1 MKRTKIENPKRS
13 NLVRLSTIG
22 ALGIAA
28 VSGTVYASR
37 FIIDPN
43 SMIGMDVYVASVAA
57 LCALCAMFAALSF
70 FAGVDESEDY
80 VFQETHIDKL
90 TGFHTRVAMIGH
102 IAESLAKVLKSGK
115 AQFLIDVDIDR
126 FKHINDQIGF
136 EEGDDLIKAAGERLR
151 GFFGDDIKIG
161 RMGAGEFAI
170 IVDDDVDDFGG
181 MLDRLLELLMEPYRL
196 KQHHQS
202 VTVSAG
208 VVAMP
213 KDGRDP
219 LQLVRRANLALQ
231 RARVDGVGGWT
242 VFESEMGKVAD
253 YRQWVES
260 ELTTAIDRGDFVLY
274 YQPQLSLKGER
285 IVGYEALIR
294 WQHPE
299 RGIIPP
305 NEFIPVAEETGMI
318 LQIGKWALHQGCH
331 DARMLPEDTYV
342 AINLS
347 PVQFSDRNLIA
358 TVRQALE
365 ESGLPSSRLEL
376 EITETAMTMDRIEA
390 RKVMSK
396 LADMGVKI
404 AIDAFGTGYSNLSY
418 LMDFTFHKLKIDR
431 SFVCRL
437 QEDGTTGAVIST
449 IVGLS
454 RALGAETLAEGV
466 ETADQATMLRAAG
479 CDSVQGFHYGRPAPL
494 ATFVTAND
502 AGSRLMPRA
511 VGATY
516 N

>member
-1 MKRTKIENPKRS
+1 MKNIENPKRS
-13 NLVRLSTIG
+13 KTVRLATLGS
-22 ALGIAA
+22 LGIAA
-28 VSGTVYASR
+28 VSGTIYVSR
-37 FIIDPN
+37 FLTDPTAVVQ
-43 SMIGMDVYVASVAA
+43 MDVYVASVAA

-90 TGFHTRVAMIGH
+90 TGFHTRVAMIGY
-102 IAESLAKVLKSGK
+102 IAEALTKVLKSGK
-115 AQFLIDVDIDR
+115 PQFLIDVDIDR
-126 FKHINDQIGF
+126 FKQINDQIGF
-136 EEGDDLIKAAGERLR
+136 EEGDELIRAAGERLR
-151 GFFGDDIKIG
+151 AFFGENTRIG

-170 IVDDDVDDFGG
+170 IIDDDIADFEA
-181 MLDRLLELLMEPYRL
+181 MLDVLVERLMEPYRL
-196 KQHHQS
+196 KTHHQT
-202 VTVSAG
+202 VTFSAG

-219 LQLVRRANLALQ
+219 LQLMRRANLALQ
-231 RARVDGVGGWT
+231 RARADGIGGWS
-242 VFESEMGKVAD
+242 VFENEMGRVAD

-260 ELTTAIDRGDFVLY
+260 ELTDAIDRGDFVLY

-299 RGIIPP
+299 RGLIPP
-305 NEFIPVAEETGMI
+305 NEFIPVAEESGMI

-331 DARMLPEDTYV
+331 DACMLPDDTYV

-347 PVQFSDRNLIA
+347 PVQFGDRALTE

-365 ESGLPSSRLEL
+365 ESGLPANRLEL
-376 EITETAMTMDRIEA
+376 EITETAMTMDRIQA
-390 RKVMSK
+390 RKVMAS
-396 LADMGVKI
+396 LSEMGVQI
-404 AIDAFGTGYSNLSY
+404 AIDDFGTGYSNLSY

-437 QEDGTTGAVIST
+437 QDDDTTGAVIST

-466 ETADQATMLRAAG
+466 ETADQATLLRAAG
-479 CDSVQGFHYGRPAPL
+479 CDSVQGFHYARPAPL
-494 ATFVTAND
+494 STFVD
-502 AGSRLMPRA
+502 SESAGARLLPRA

-516 N
+516 H

>member
-1 MKRTKIENPKRS
+1 MKKIENPKRS
-13 NLVRLSTIG
+13 KAVRLAT
-22 ALGIAA
+22 LGSLGVAA
-28 VSGTVYASR
+28 VSGTIYFSR
-37 FIIDPN
+37 LFTDP
-43 SMIGMDVYVASVAA
+43 SSFVRMDVYIASVAA

-90 TGFHTRVAMIGH
+90 TGLHTRVAMIGH
-102 IAESLAKVLKSGK
+102 IAEAMAKVLKNGK

-136 EEGDDLIKAAGERLR
+136 EEGDELILAASRRLR
-151 GFFGDDIKIG
+151 DFFGDDVKIG

-170 IVDDDVDDFGG
+170 ILEDEVDDFEG
-181 MLDRLLELLMEPYRL
+181 MLDRLIELLMEPYRL
-196 KQHHQS
+196 QTHHQS
-202 VTVSAG
+202 VTFSAG

-231 RARVDGVGGWT
+231 RARAEGVGGWT
-242 VFESEMGKVAD
+242 CFESEMGRVAD

-260 ELTTAIDRGDFVLY
+260 ELTDAIDRGDFVLY

-294 WQHPE
+294 WQHPQ

-331 DARMLPEDTYV
+331 DARLLPDDTYV

-347 PVQFSDRNLIA
+347 PVQFSDRNLID
-358 TVRQALE
+358 TVRQALD
-365 ESGLPSSRLEL
+365 ESGLPAHRLEL
-376 EITETAMTMDRIEA
+376 EITETAMTMDRVEA
-390 RKVMSK
+390 RKVMAA
-396 LADMGVKI
+396 LADMGVQI
-404 AIDAFGTGYSNLSY
+404 AIDDFGTGYSNLSY

-437 QEDGTTGAVIST
+437 QDDDTTGAVIST

-466 ETADQATMLRAAG
+466 ETADQATLLRAAG
-479 CDSVQGFHYGRPAPL
+479 CDSVQGYHYARPAPL
-494 ATFVTAND
+494 STFVSAND
-502 AGSRLMPRA
+502 AGARLLPRA

-516 N
+516 H